1 MDTYD
6 SGTVLDLPWLER
18 LLLWSIRVWAAYHDE
33 PAAVRWCLE
42 RAFND
47 AGMYPALIPFEKM
60 MRSVFAD
67 WQCWPDIRCVRC
79 LRLGKGERELLALL
93 ADLEQGREQRAINRL
108 SCLLTCSQVST
119 SQTAALDV
127 VQIFKEAGFSMQQVG
142 VPAAVVKWPPG
153 ATVFSELQHY
163 ISGSPQ
169 QLSVLI

>member
-1 MDTYD
+1 MQEPSMDTYD
-6 SGTVLDLPWLER
+6 TGTVLDLPWLER

-47 AGMYPALIPFEKM
+47 AGMYPALLPFEKM

-79 LRLGKGERELLALL
+79 LQLGKGERELLALF
-93 ADLEQGREQRAINRL
+93 ADLEQGRVQPATERL
-108 SCLLTCSQVST
+108 SDLLTYSQVSI
-119 SQTAALDV
+119 SQSAALDV
-127 VQIFKEAGFSMQQVG
+127 VQIFKEAGLSMQQIDVTD
-142 VPAAVVKWPPG
+142 AIVKWPPS

-163 ISGSPQ
+163 ISG
-169 QLSVLI
+169 